1 MHPAKIYARF
11 KKRKDNLYLKWIRRQ
26 FRRFGERS
34 TVFQIDNLTNAHCM
48 EIGDDVHIGH
58 HCVLEAFKKLT
69 PTPSITI
76 GDRTSNGDYCHLGA
90 AVSIKIGNDVLMG
103 RFVLVED
110 HNHGNIDRETL
121 DIPPIR
127 RPLVSKGGITIGDRV
142 WIGDKVT
149 ILSGVSIGEGAI
161 IGANSVVTKDVP
173 PYSVAAGIPAKVI
186 RNV

>member
-69 PTPSITI
+69 S
-76 GDRTSNGDYCHLGA
+76 
-90 AVSIKIGNDVLMG
+90 
-103 RFVLVED
+103 
-110 HNHGNIDRETL
+110 
-121 DIPPIR
+121 
-127 RPLVSKGGITIGDRV
+127 
-142 WIGDKVT
+142 
-149 ILSGVSIGEGAI
+149 
-161 IGANSVVTKDVP
+161 
-173 PYSVAAGIPAKVI
+173 
-186 RNV
+186 